1 MKTKD
6 GWQFCA
12 RCRQAHSLASCGP
25 EHHEDILHA
34 CYGCDQPGGA
44 AEIMRI
50 TVECWERA
58 TGELLRPS
66 GPTAVFGDRR
76 YGRCE
81 TEAEKHRHLEEPWR
95 AVHASVVVALDSA
108 RRKSRPS
115 DTSGPLDESRQPKL
129 WSTAKIIAVARREL
143 NKIVVMRHNEARR
156 TSEMKK
162 IKELWID
169 TGIARW
175 PRGVPRSNVFN
186 DWNQDH
192 SSAPDGPVL
201 CFATD
206 GSGLKDGRAGY
217 AYVARILNSGDD
229 PATTLPPSYTPL
241 AEEYGPVIT
250 NPRQDGYIGAHQG
263 D

>member
-1 MKTKD
+1 MKTKY

-12 RCRQAHSLASCGP
+12 RCRQAHSLAGCGP

-108 RRKSRPS
+108 RHKSHPS
-115 DTSGPLDESRQPKL
+115 DTSSPLDESRQPKL
-129 WSTAKIIAVARREL
+129 WTTAKIIAVARREL
-143 NKIVVMRHNEARR
+143 NKIVVMRHKSTSNFRNEEIQGTLDRYWHSALAPRR
-156 TSEMKK
+156 AQEQRLQRL
-162 IKELWID
+162 E
-169 TGIARW
+169 
-175 PRGVPRSNVFN
+175 PRP
-186 DWNQDH
+186 
-192 SSAPDGPVL
+192 
-201 CFATD
+201 
-206 GSGLKDGRAGY
+206 
-217 AYVARILNSGDD
+217 
-229 PATTLPPSYTPL
+229 
-241 AEEYGPVIT
+241 
-250 NPRQDGYIGAHQG
+250 
-263 D
+263 